1 MSVMTASMHQALRL
15 GFPRAVRKLRH
26 RKGINI
32 CPDSDDL
39 SSRLLSLN
47 GGNDTGFTGFFI
59 GYTQLIQIFHD
70 FFLSMI
76 FLPGQLR
83 MLMKIPAKLHQLFL
97 KIFRHICLNIFLTIC
112 LNFCMSFC
120 VDICLDIRFVI
131 YFLMIIHCFCLR
143 P

>member
-1 MSVMTASMHQALRL
+1 MSVVTAGMHQSLCL
-15 GFPRAVRKLRH
+15 GFPRAVRKLRQ

-32 CPDSDDL
+32 RPDPDDL
-39 SSRLLSLN
+39 SCRFFSLY

-59 GYTQLIQIFHD
+59 GNIQLIQIFHD
-70 FFLSMI
+70 FFLSMK

-83 MLMKIPAKLHQLFL
+83 MLVKIPAKLHQLFL